1 MRVSAASTVL
11 LDAVNELK
19 IAVPIGKETEQ
30 VDQLISYLMTRNG
43 SSGAGFSLGGTV
55 ITTGIFWRTT
65 ATVVGLL
72 ASALAS
78 SL

>member
-19 IAVPIGKETEQ
+19 IAVPVGKETDH
-30 VDQLISYLMTRNG
+30 VDQLISYMKEQNG

-55 ITTGIFWRTT
+55 ITAGVFWRTT
-65 ATVVGLL
+65 ATVMGLL
-72 ASALAS
+72 ASAFAS